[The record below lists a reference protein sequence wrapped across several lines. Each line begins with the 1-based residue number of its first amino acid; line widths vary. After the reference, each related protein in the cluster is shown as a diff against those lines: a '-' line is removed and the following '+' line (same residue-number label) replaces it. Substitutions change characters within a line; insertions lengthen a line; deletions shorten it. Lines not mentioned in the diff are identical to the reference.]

1 MPELLLEIL
10 SEEIPARMQAR
21 AAEDLKRLVTGGLE
35 EAGLAFDS
43 ARAFATPRRLAL
55 VVDGLPAKTPDISE
69 ERRGPRADAPDRAVE
84 GFLRGAGIT
93 RDQAEIRETGKG
105 SFYFAVIEKKG
116 LPTWEIL
123 SPVVADVVE
132 NFPWPKSMRWASNDL
147 RWVRPIHSVIA
158 LLDGEVVETVIELK
172 KPHNQSTAMRPGKMT
187 VGHRF
192 LAPKPFAVK
201 GFDDYA
207 AKLRDAKV
215 ILDAAERREIIL
227 EDAARLA
234 DEAGLRLKD
243 DPGLADEVAGLVEWP
258 VTYMGRIDGEFMDL
272 PPEVLTT
279 SMRAHQK
286 YFALETKSGALAPN
300 FIVVANTETSDRG
313 EAVVAGNERVLRA
326 RLADAKFYW
335 DQDRKASLAS
345 RAPALEDVTFHA
357 KLGSLDDKIGR
368 VQALA
373 AEIAG
378 RVPGADTDKAR
389 AAARL
394 AKADLTTGMVYEFP
408 ELQGIM
414 GRYYALGD
422 GEDPTVA
429 DAIRDHY
436 SPLGPSDDCPTA
448 PVSVAVALAD
458 KIDTLVGFWAIDEK
472 PTGSRDPYALRRAA
486 LGVIRLVL
494 ENGLRLPLRQLFK
507 TSYSSV
513 KNSIEDELEPGTSR
527 SPIAEKEYRAGGGSH
542 QLMENLPLIKERP
555 VVEGLLAFFADRLKV
570 HLREVGTRHD
580 LISAVFAL
588 GGEDDLVRVI
598 ARVSA
603 LGGFLETDDGAN
615 LLTAYRRA
623 ANILRIEEKNDGASF
638 DGAPDTGLFAEPQE
652 TKLFEKLAAA
662 EAQIAPNLADERFDQ
677 AMNELARLRRS
688 VDDFFD
694 HVTVNCD
701 DPALRVNRLRLLS
714 RIRATMNRVAD
725 FSQIEGGER

>member
-1 MPELLLEIL
+1 MAELLLEIL

-35 EAGLAFDS
+35 DAGLGFDS

-55 VVDGLPAKTPDISE
+55 VVDGLPNKTPDISE

-84 GFLRGAGIT
+84 GFLRGNGIT

-105 SFYFAVIEKKG
+105 AFYFAVIEKKG
-116 LPTWEIL
+116 AKSIDLLPEIL
-123 SPVVADVVE
+123 AEAIDAL
-132 NFPWPKSMRWASNDL
+132 PWPKSMRWAGRSE
-147 RWVRPIHSVIA
+147 RWVRPIHGLLC
-158 LLDGEVVETVIELK
+158 LLDG
-172 KPHNQSTAMRPGKMT
+172 GKVSLSRGGIGSGSKT

-192 LAPKPFAVK
+192 LAPKPFTVK
-201 GFDDYA
+201 SFDDYA

-227 EDAARLA
+227 ADAARLA

-258 VTYMGRIDGEFMDL
+258 VTYMGKIDGEFMDL

-300 FIVVANTETSDRG
+300 FIVVANTETSDKG
-313 EAVVAGNERVLRA
+313 KAVVAGNERVLRA

-368 VQALA
+368 VEILA

-378 RVPGADTDKAR
+378 YVPGAGTDEAR
-389 AAARL
+389 SAARL
-394 AKADLTTGMVYEFP
+394 AKADLTTGMVNEFP

-422 GEDPTVA
+422 GEDPAVA

-436 SPLGPSDDCPTA
+436 SPLGPSDDCPAA

-458 KIDTLVGFWAIDEK
+458 KLDTLVGFWAIDEK
-472 PTGSRDPYALRRAA
+472 PTGSKDPYALRRAA
-486 LGVIRLVL
+486 LGVIRLIL
-494 ENGLRLPLRQLFK
+494 ENGLRLPLDEVCAASFRSLPENLKSRLHFEVGGG
-507 TSYSSV
+507 T
-513 KNSIEDELEPGTSR
+513 IEDTLGKR
-527 SPIAEKEYRAGGGSH
+527 WD
-542 QLMENLPLIKERP
+542 LIFQSDLR
-555 VVEGLLAFFADRLKV
+555 VYIADRLKEQ
-570 HLREVGTRHD
+570 LRREGVRHD
-580 LISAVFAL
+580 LISAVFDL
-588 GGEDDLVRVI
+588 DKDNDLVRI
-598 ARVSA
+598 LARVSA
-603 LGGFLETDDGAN
+603 LGTFLESDDGAN

-638 DGAPDTGLFAEPQE
+638 DGAPDTGLFIESQE
-652 TKLFEKLAAA
+652 TNLFEILAAA

-677 AMNELARLRRS
+677 AMNEFARLRRP

-725 FSQIEGGER
+725 FSRIEGGER

>member
-1 MPELLLEIL
+1 MAELLLEIL

-35 EAGLAFDS
+35 EAGLEFDS

-69 ERRGPRADAPDRAVE
+69 ERRGPRADAPGRAVE
-84 GFLRGAGIT
+84 GFLRGNGIT

-116 LPTWEIL
+116 AKSVDLLPEIL
-123 SPVVADVVE
+123 AKAIDAL
-132 NFPWPKSMRWASNDL
+132 PWPKSMRWADRPE
-147 RWVRPIHSVIA
+147 RWVRPIHGLLC
-158 LLDGEVVETVIELK
+158 LLDGRKVSLARGEIESGNK
-172 KPHNQSTAMRPGKMT
+172 TA
-187 VGHRF
+187 GHRF

-201 GFDDYA
+201 NFDDYV

-215 ILDAAERREIIL
+215 VLDAAERREIIL
-227 EDAARLA
+227 KDAAELA

-243 DPGLADEVAGLVEWP
+243 DPGLANEVAGLVEWP
-258 VTYMGRIDGEFMDL
+258 VTYMGGIDDEFMDL

-279 SMRAHQK
+279 SMRSHQK
-286 YFALETKSGALAPN
+286 YFALETKDGSLAAN
-300 FIVVANTETSDRG
+300 FIVVANTETSDNG
-313 EAVVAGNERVLRA
+313 KAVVAGNERVLRA

-345 RAPALEDVTFHA
+345 RAPALADVTFHA
-357 KLGSLDDKIGR
+357 RLGSLDDKIDR

-373 AEIAG
+373 AGIAG
-378 RVPGADTDKAR
+378 YVAGADKDKVR
-389 AAARL
+389 SAARL

-422 GEDPTVA
+422 NEDPAVA

-458 KIDTLVGFWAIDEK
+458 KLDTLVGFWAIDEK
-472 PTGSRDPYALRRAA
+472 PTGSKDPYALRRAA

-494 ENGLRLPLRQLFK
+494 ENGLRLPLNEAIRA
-507 TSYSSV
+507 SMNAYAHSAAV
-513 KNSIEDELEPGTSR
+513 PESIVDD
-527 SPIAEKEYRAGGGSH
+527 
-542 QLMENLPLIKERP
+542 
-555 VVEGLLAFFADRLKV
+555 LLDFFADRLKV
-570 HLREVGTRHD
+570 HLREQGARHD

-588 GGEDDLVRVI
+588 GGEDDLVRLI

-603 LGGFLETDDGAN
+603 LGNFLETDDGAN

-623 ANILRIEEKNDGASF
+623 ANILRIEEKNDGASYE
-638 DGAPDTGLFAEPQE
+638 GAPDTGLFTESRE
-652 TKLFEKLAAA
+652 TLLFEKLAAA
-662 EAQIAPNLADERFDQ
+662 EAQIAPNLAGERFDQ
-677 AMNELARLRRS
+677 AMNEFAALRRP

>member
-1 MPELLLEIL
+1 MAELLLEIL

-35 EAGLAFDS
+35 EAGLGFDS

-69 ERRGPRADAPDRAVE
+69 ERRGPRADAPGRAVE
-84 GFLRGAGIT
+84 GFLRGNGIT

-116 LPTWEIL
+116 AKSVDLLPEIL
-123 SPVVADVVE
+123 AKAIDAL
-132 NFPWPKSMRWASNDL
+132 PWPKSMRWADRPE
-147 RWVRPIHSVIA
+147 RWVRPIHGLLC
-158 LLDGEVVETVIELK
+158 LLDGRKVSLARGEIESGNK
-172 KPHNQSTAMRPGKMT
+172 TA
-187 VGHRF
+187 GHRF

-201 GFDDYA
+201 NFDDYV

-215 ILDAAERREIIL
+215 VLDAAERREIIL
-227 EDAARLA
+227 KDAAELA
-234 DEAGLRLKD
+234 DKAGLRLKD
-243 DPGLADEVAGLVEWP
+243 DPGLANEVAGLVEWP
-258 VTYMGRIDGEFMDL
+258 VTYMGGIDDEFMDL

-279 SMRAHQK
+279 SMRSHQK
-286 YFALETKSGALAPN
+286 YFALETKDGSLAAN
-300 FIVVANTETSDRG
+300 FIVVANTETSDNG
-313 EAVVAGNERVLRA
+313 KAVVAGNERVLRA

-345 RAPALEDVTFHA
+345 RAPALADVTFHA
-357 KLGSLDDKIGR
+357 RLGSLDDKIDR

-373 AEIAG
+373 AGIADY
-378 RVPGADTDKAR
+378 VPGADKDKVR
-389 AAARL
+389 SAARL

-422 GEDPTVA
+422 GEDPAVA

-458 KIDTLVGFWAIDEK
+458 KLDTLVGFWAIDEK
-472 PTGSRDPYALRRAA
+472 PTGSKDPYALRRAA

-494 ENGLRLPLRQLFK
+494 ENGLRLPLRDCIKDSFK
-507 TSYSSV
+507 QIARYRLRGNLHPSESS
-513 KNSIEDELEPGTSR
+513 SSDRPIEDD
-527 SPIAEKEYRAGGGSH
+527 
-542 QLMENLPLIKERP
+542 
-555 VVEGLLAFFADRLKV
+555 LLDFFADRLKV
-570 HLREVGTRHD
+570 HLREQGTRHD
-580 LISAVFAL
+580 LISAIFAL
-588 GGEDDLVRVI
+588 GGEDDLVRLI

-603 LGGFLETDDGAN
+603 LGNFLETDDGAN

-623 ANILRIEEKNDGASF
+623 ANILRIEEKNDGASYE
-638 DGAPDTGLFAEPQE
+638 GAPDTGLFTESRE
-652 TKLFEKLAAA
+652 TLLFEKLAAA
-662 EAQIAPNLADERFDQ
+662 EAQIAPNLAGERFDQ
-677 AMNELARLRRS
+677 AMNEFAALRRP

>member
-1 MPELLLEIL
+1 MAELLLEIL

-21 AAEDLKRLVTGGLE
+21 AAEDLKRLVTGGLK
-35 EAGLAFDS
+35 EAGLEFDS

-69 ERRGPRADAPDRAVE
+69 ERRGPRADAPGRAVE
-84 GFLRGAGIT
+84 GFLRGNGIT

-116 LPTWEIL
+116 AKSVDLLPEIL
-123 SPVVADVVE
+123 AKAI
-132 NFPWPKSMRWASNDL
+132 NALPWPKSMRWADRPE
-147 RWVRPIHSVIA
+147 RWVRPIHGLLC
-158 LLDGEVVETVIELK
+158 LLDGRKVSLARGEIESGNK
-172 KPHNQSTAMRPGKMT
+172 TA
-187 VGHRF
+187 GHRF

-215 ILDAAERREIIL
+215 VLDAAERREIIL
-227 EDAARLA
+227 KDAAKLA

-243 DPGLADEVAGLVEWP
+243 DPGLANEVAGLVEWP
-258 VTYMGRIDGEFMDL
+258 VTYMGGIDDEFMDL

-279 SMRAHQK
+279 SMRSHQK
-286 YFALETKSGALAPN
+286 YFALETKDGSLAAN
-300 FIVVANTETSDRG
+300 FIVVANTETSDNG
-313 EAVVAGNERVLRA
+313 KAVVAGNERVLRA

-345 RAPALEDVTFHA
+345 RAPALADVTFHA
-357 KLGSLDDKIGR
+357 RLGSLDDKIDR

-373 AEIAG
+373 AGIADY
-378 RVPGADTDKAR
+378 VPGADKDKVR
-389 AAARL
+389 SAARL

-422 GEDPTVA
+422 GEDPAVA

-458 KIDTLVGFWAIDEK
+458 KLDTLVGFWAIDEK
-472 PTGSRDPYALRRAA
+472 PTGSKDPYALRRAA

-494 ENGLRLPLRQLFK
+494 ENGLRLPLRDCIKDSFK
-507 TSYSSV
+507 QIARYRLRGNLHPSESS
-513 KNSIEDELEPGTSR
+513 SSDRPIEDD
-527 SPIAEKEYRAGGGSH
+527 
-542 QLMENLPLIKERP
+542 
-555 VVEGLLAFFADRLKV
+555 LLDFFADRLKV
-570 HLREVGTRHD
+570 HLREQGARHD

-588 GGEDDLVRVI
+588 GGEDDLVRLI

-603 LGGFLETDDGAN
+603 LGNFLETDDGAN

-623 ANILRIEEKNDGASF
+623 ANILRIEEKNDGASYE
-638 DGAPDTGLFAEPQE
+638 GAPDTGLFTESRE
-652 TKLFEKLAAA
+652 TLLFEKLAAA
-662 EAQIAPNLADERFDQ
+662 EAQIAPNLAGERFDQ
-677 AMNELARLRRS
+677 AMNEFAALRRP

>member
-1 MPELLLEIL
+1 MPEFLMEIL

-35 EAGLAFDS
+35 EAGLEFDS

-55 VVDGLPAKTPDISE
+55 VVDGLPTKTPDISE
-69 ERRGPRADAPDRAVE
+69 ERRGPRADAPDQAVE

-105 SFYFAVIEKKG
+105 SFYFAVIETRGVPTRDVIFG
-116 LPTWEIL
+116 LLPSAL
-123 SPVVADVVE
+123 
-132 NFPWPKSMRWASNDL
+132 NQLPWPKSMRWGESGR
-147 RWVRPIHSVIA
+147 RWVRPIHSIIYMFGGKPLKGYVNDYGFGA
-158 LLDGEVVETVIELK
+158 LELTKDG
-172 KPHNQSTAMRPGKMT
+172 KPPQGTISVGNST

-192 LAPKPFAVK
+192 LAPKAFAVK

-215 ILDAAERREIIL
+215 ILDAAERREKIL
-227 EDAARLA
+227 ADAAKLA
-234 DEAGLRLKD
+234 DEAGLRLRD

-258 VTYMGRIDGEFMDL
+258 VTYMGEIGGEFMDL

-300 FIVVANTETSDRG
+300 FIVVANTETSDKG
-313 EAVVAGNERVLRA
+313 KAVVAGNERVLRA

-345 RAPALEDVTFHA
+345 KAPALEDVTFHA
-357 KLGSLDDKIGR
+357 RLGSLDDKIGR
-368 VQALA
+368 VQDLA
-373 AEIAG
+373 AEIAAD
-378 RVPGADTDKAR
+378 VPGAGEDKAR
-389 AAARL
+389 SAARL
-394 AKADLTTGMVYEFP
+394 AKADLTTGMVSEFP
-408 ELQGIM
+408 ELQGVM

-422 GEDPTVA
+422 GEDPAVA

-436 SPLGPSDDCPTA
+436 SPLGPSDDCPSA

-458 KIDTLVGFWAIDEK
+458 KIDTLVGFWAIDQK
-472 PTGSRDPYALRRAA
+472 PTGSKDPYALRRAA

-494 ENGLRLPLRQLFK
+494 ENGLRLPLGEAIRASMN
-507 TSYSSV
+507 TYAHATAV
-513 KNSIEDELEPGTSR
+513 PESIVDD
-527 SPIAEKEYRAGGGSH
+527 
-542 QLMENLPLIKERP
+542 
-555 VVEGLLAFFADRLKV
+555 LLDFFADRLKV
-570 HLREVGTRHD
+570 HLREQGTRHD

-588 GGEDDLVRVI
+588 GGEDDLVRLI

-623 ANILRIEEKNDGASF
+623 ANILRIEEKNDGASY
-638 DGAPDTGLFAEPQE
+638 DGDPDTGLFTESQE
-652 TKLFEKLAAA
+652 TSLFEELEAT

-677 AMNELARLRRS
+677 AMNELARLRRP

>member
-1 MPELLLEIL
+1 MAELLLEIL

-21 AAEDLKRLVTGGLE
+21 AAEDLKRLVTGGLK
-35 EAGLAFDS
+35 EAGLEFDS
-43 ARAFATPRRLAL
+43 ARVFATPRRLAL
-55 VVDGLPAKTPDISE
+55 VVDGLPTKTPDISE

-84 GFLRGAGIT
+84 GFLRGNGIT

-116 LPTWEIL
+116 AKSVDLLPEIL
-123 SPVVADVVE
+123 AEAIDAL
-132 NFPWPKSMRWASNDL
+132 PWPKSMRWAGRSE
-147 RWVRPIHSVIA
+147 RWVRPIHG
-158 LLDGEVVETVIELK
+158 LLCLLGGRKVSLARGEIESGNK
-172 KPHNQSTAMRPGKMT
+172 TA
-187 VGHRF
+187 GHRF

-227 EDAARLA
+227 KDAAKLA

-258 VTYMGRIDGEFMDL
+258 VTYMGGIDDEFMDL

-279 SMRAHQK
+279 SMRSHQK
-286 YFALETKSGALAPN
+286 YFALETKTGALAAN
-300 FIVVANTETSDRG
+300 FIVVANTKTSDKG
-313 EAVVAGNERVLRA
+313 KAVVAGNERVLRA

-345 RAPALEDVTFHA
+345 RAPALKDVTFHA
-357 KLGSLDDKIGR
+357 RLGSLDDKIDR

-373 AEIAG
+373 SEMAAY
-378 RVPGADTDKAR
+378 VPGADKDKVR
-389 AAARL
+389 SAARL

-422 GEDPTVA
+422 GEDPAVA
-429 DAIRDHY
+429 DAIREHY
-436 SPLGPSDDCPTA
+436 SPLGPSDDCPAA
-448 PVSVAVALAD
+448 PVSIAVALAD
-458 KIDTLVGFWAIDEK
+458 KLDTLVGFWAIDEK
-472 PTGSRDPYALRRAA
+472 PTGSKDPYALRRAA

-494 ENGLRLPLRQLFK
+494 ENGLRLPLAEAIRA
-507 TSYSSV
+507 SMNAYAHSAAV
-513 KNSIEDELEPGTSR
+513 PESIVDD
-527 SPIAEKEYRAGGGSH
+527 
-542 QLMENLPLIKERP
+542 
-555 VVEGLLAFFADRLKV
+555 LLDFFADRLKV
-570 HLREVGTRHD
+570 HLREEGTRHD

-588 GGEDDLVRVI
+588 GGEDDLVRLI

-615 LLTAYRRA
+615 LLTAYKRA
-623 ANILRIEEKNDGASF
+623 ANILRIEEKNDGVSYE
-638 DGAPDTGLFAEPQE
+638 GTPDTGLFTESRE
-652 TKLFEKLAAA
+652 IRLFEKLAAA
-662 EAQIAPNLADERFDQ
+662 EAQIAPNLAEERFDQ
-677 AMNELARLRRS
+677 AMNEFAALRRP

>member
-35 EAGLAFDS
+35 EAGLEFSS

-84 GFLRGAGIT
+84 GFLRGNGIT
-93 RDQAEIRETGKG
+93 RDRAEIRETGKG

-116 LPTWEIL
+116 AKSADLLPPIL
-123 SPVVADVVE
+123 AEAIDAL
-132 NFPWPKSMRWASNDL
+132 PWPKSMRWAGRPE
-147 RWVRPIHSVIA
+147 RWVRPVHGLLC
-158 LLDGEVVETVIELK
+158 LLDGRKVSLARGGIESGNK
-172 KPHNQSTAMRPGKMT
+172 TI
-187 VGHRF
+187 GHRF

-227 EDAARLA
+227 ADAARLA
-234 DEAGLRLKD
+234 DEAGLRLRD

-258 VTYMGRIDGEFMDL
+258 VTHMGGIDGEFMDL

-286 YFALETKSGALAPN
+286 YFALETKSGSLAPN
-300 FIVVANTETSDRG
+300 FIVVANTETSDEG

-345 RAPALEDVTFHA
+345 RAPALKDVTFHA
-357 KLGSLDDKIGR
+357 RLGSLGDKIER
-368 VQALA
+368 VEALA
-373 AEIAG
+373 AVIAG
-378 RVPGADTDKAR
+378 YVPGAGTDEAR

-422 GEDPTVA
+422 GVDPAVA
-429 DAIRDHY
+429 DAVRDHY
-436 SPLGPSDDCPTA
+436 SPLGPSDDCPAA

-458 KIDTLVGFWAIDEK
+458 KLDTLVGFWAIDEK
-472 PTGSRDPYALRRAA
+472 PTGSKDPYALRRAA

-494 ENGLRLPLRQLFK
+494 ENGLRLPLNEAIGA
-507 TSYSSV
+507 SMNAYAHAV
-513 KNSIEDELEPGTSR
+513 AVPESIVDD
-527 SPIAEKEYRAGGGSH
+527 
-542 QLMENLPLIKERP
+542 
-555 VVEGLLAFFADRLKV
+555 LLAFFADRLKV
-570 HLREVGTRHD
+570 HLREQGTRHD

-588 GGEDDLVRVI
+588 GGEDDLVRLI

-638 DGAPDTGLFAEPQE
+638 EGDPDTGLFTAAQE
-652 TKLFEKLAAA
+652 TNLFEKLAAA
-662 EAQIAPNLADERFDQ
+662 EAQIAPNLADERFDR
-677 AMNELARLRRS
+677 AMNEFARLRRP

-725 FSQIEGGER
+725 FSRIEGGER

>member
-1 MPELLLEIL
+1 MAELLLEIL

-35 EAGLAFDS
+35 EAGLEFKS

-84 GFLRGAGIT
+84 GFLRGNGIT

-116 LPTWEIL
+116 AKSVDLLPEIL
-123 SPVVADVVE
+123 AEAIDAL
-132 NFPWPKSMRWASNDL
+132 PWPKSMRWADRSE
-147 RWVRPIHSVIA
+147 RWVRPIHGLLC
-158 LLDGEVVETVIELK
+158 LLDGRKVRLARGEIESGNK
-172 KPHNQSTAMRPGKMT
+172 TT
-187 VGHRF
+187 GHRF

-234 DEAGLRLKD
+234 AEAGLRLKD

-258 VTYMGRIDGEFMDL
+258 VTYMGGIDGEFMDL

-286 YFALETKSGALAPN
+286 YFALETKSGALAAN
-300 FIVVANTETSDRG
+300 FIVVANTETSDKG
-313 EAVVAGNERVLRA
+313 KAVVAGNERVLRA

-345 RAPALEDVTFHA
+345 RAPALKDVTFHA
-357 KLGSLDDKIGR
+357 RLGSLDDKIDR

-373 AEIAG
+373 VGIAG
-378 RVPGADTDKAR
+378 YVPGADKDKVR
-389 AAARL
+389 SAARL
-394 AKADLTTGMVYEFP
+394 AKADLTAGMVYEFP

-422 GEDPTVA
+422 GEDPAVA

-458 KIDTLVGFWAIDEK
+458 KLDTLVGFWAIDEK
-472 PTGSRDPYALRRAA
+472 PTGSKDPYALRRAA

-494 ENGLRLPLRQLFK
+494 ENGLRLPLNEAIRASMN
-507 TSYSSV
+507 TYAHAATV
-513 KNSIEDELEPGTSR
+513 PESIVDD
-527 SPIAEKEYRAGGGSH
+527 
-542 QLMENLPLIKERP
+542 
-555 VVEGLLAFFADRLKV
+555 LLDFFADRLKV
-570 HLREVGTRHD
+570 HLREQGTRHD

-588 GGEDDLVRVI
+588 GGEDDLVRLI

-603 LGGFLETDDGAN
+603 LGSFLETDDGAN
-615 LLTAYRRA
+615 LLTAYKRA

-638 DGAPDTGLFAEPQE
+638 DGAPDTGLFTEAQE
-652 TKLFEKLAAA
+652 TRLFEKLAAA
-662 EAQIAPNLADERFDQ
+662 EAQIAPNLAEERFDQ
-677 AMNELARLRRS
+677 AMNKLARLRRP

>member
-1 MPELLLEIL
+1 MAELLLEIL

-21 AAEDLKRLVTGGLE
+21 AAEDLKRLVTGGLG
-35 EAGLAFDS
+35 EAGLEFDS

-55 VVDGLPAKTPDISE
+55 VIDGLPTKTPDISE

-84 GFLRGAGIT
+84 GFLRGNGIT

-116 LPTWEIL
+116 AKSVDLLPEVLGEAIDAL
-123 SPVVADVVE
+123 
-132 NFPWPKSMRWASNDL
+132 PWPKSMRWAGRPE
-147 RWVRPIHSVIA
+147 RWVRPFHGLLC
-158 LLDGEVVETVIELK
+158 LLDGRKVSLSRGEIESGNK
-172 KPHNQSTAMRPGKMT
+172 T

-192 LAPKPFAVK
+192 LAPKAFSVK
-201 GFDDYA
+201 SFEDYA

-227 EDAARLA
+227 KDAAKLA

-258 VTYMGRIDGEFMDL
+258 VTYMGGIDGEFMDL

-300 FIVVANTETSDRG
+300 FIVVANTETSDEG
-313 EAVVAGNERVLRA
+313 KAVIAGNERVLRA

-345 RAPALEDVTFHA
+345 RAPALGDVTFHA
-357 KLGSLDDKIGR
+357 RLGSLDDKIDR

-378 RVPGADTDKAR
+378 HVPGAGKDKVR
-389 AAARL
+389 SAARL

-422 GEDPTVA
+422 GEDPAVA

-436 SPLGPSDDCPTA
+436 SPLGPSDNCPTA

-458 KIDTLVGFWAIDEK
+458 KLDTLVGFWAIDEK

-494 ENGLRLPLRQLFK
+494 ENGLRLPLGEAIRASMN
-507 TSYSSV
+507 TYAHAAAV
-513 KNSIEDELEPGTSR
+513 PESIVDD
-527 SPIAEKEYRAGGGSH
+527 
-542 QLMENLPLIKERP
+542 
-555 VVEGLLAFFADRLKV
+555 LLDFFADRLKV
-570 HLREVGTRHD
+570 HLREQGTRHD

-588 GGEDDLVRVI
+588 GGEDDLVRLI

-638 DGAPDTGLFAEPQE
+638 DGAPDTGLFTESQE
-652 TKLFEKLAAA
+652 TSLFDKLAAA

-677 AMNELARLRRS
+677 AMNEFSRLRRP

>member
-1 MPELLLEIL
+1 MAELLLEIL

-21 AAEDLKRLVTGGLE
+21 AAEDLKRLVCDGLK
-35 EAGLAFDS
+35 EAGLEFQE

-69 ERRGPRADAPDRAVE
+69 ERRGPRADAPDQAVE
-84 GFLRGAGIT
+84 GFLRGNGLT
-93 RDQAEIRETGKG
+93 RGQAEIRETEKG

-116 LPTWEIL
+116 AKSVDLLPEIL
-123 SPVVADVVE
+123 AGAI
-132 NFPWPKSMRWASNDL
+132 NALPWPKAMRWADRSE
-147 RWVRPIHSVIA
+147 RWVRPIHGLLC
-158 LLDGEVVETVIELK
+158 LLDGRKVSLARGETESGSK
-172 KPHNQSTAMRPGKMT
+172 TT
-187 VGHRF
+187 GHRF
-192 LAPKPFAVK
+192 LAPKTFAVK

-215 ILDAAERREIIL
+215 ILDAAERREKIL

-234 DEAGLRLKD
+234 DKAGLRLKD

-258 VTYMGRIDGEFMDL
+258 VTYMGRIDDDFMDL

-286 YFALETKSGALAPN
+286 YFALKTKSGALAAN
-300 FIVVANTETSDRG
+300 FIVVANTETSDKG
-313 EAVVAGNERVLRA
+313 KAVVAGNERVLRA

-345 RAPALEDVTFHA
+345 RAPALKDVTFHA
-357 KLGSLDDKIGR
+357 KLGSLDDKIDR

-378 RVPGADTDKAR
+378 HVAGADKDKVR
-389 AAARL
+389 SAARL
-394 AKADLTTGMVYEFP
+394 AKADLTAGMVYEFP

-422 GEDPTVA
+422 GEDPAVA

-458 KIDTLVGFWAIDEK
+458 KLDTLVGFWAVDEK
-472 PTGSRDPYALRRAA
+472 PTGSKDPYALRRAA

-494 ENGLRLPLRQLFK
+494 ENGLRLPLNEAIRA
-507 TSYSSV
+507 SMNAYAHAAAV
-513 KNSIEDELEPGTSR
+513 PESIVDD
-527 SPIAEKEYRAGGGSH
+527 
-542 QLMENLPLIKERP
+542 
-555 VVEGLLAFFADRLKV
+555 LLDFFADRLKV
-570 HLREVGTRHD
+570 HLREQGTRHD

-588 GGEDDLVRVI
+588 GGEDDLVRLI

-603 LGGFLETDDGAN
+603 LGSFLETDDGAN
-615 LLTAYRRA
+615 LLTAYKRA

-638 DGAPDTGLFAEPQE
+638 EGTLDTGLFAQAQE
-652 TKLFEKLAAA
+652 TRLFEKLAAA
-662 EAQIAPNLADERFDQ
+662 EAQIAPNLAQERFDQ
-677 AMNELARLRRS
+677 AMNEFAALRRP

>member
-1 MPELLLEIL
+1 MAELLLEIL

-21 AAEDLKRLVTGGLE
+21 AAEDLKRLVCGGLT
-35 EAGLAFDS
+35 EAGLEFQD

-69 ERRGPRADAPDRAVE
+69 ERRGPRADAPDQALE
-84 GFLRGAGIT
+84 GFLRGNGLT
-93 RDQAEIRETGKG
+93 RGQAEIRETGKG

-116 LPTWEIL
+116 AKSVDLLPEIL
-123 SPVVADVVE
+123 AEAIDAL
-132 NFPWPKSMRWASNDL
+132 PWPKAMRWADRSE
-147 RWVRPIHSVIA
+147 RWVRPIHGLLC
-158 LLDGEVVETVIELK
+158 LLDGRKVSLARGEIESGSK
-172 KPHNQSTAMRPGKMT
+172 TT
-187 VGHRF
+187 GHRF
-192 LAPKPFAVK
+192 LAPKAFAVK

-215 ILDAAERREIIL
+215 ILDAAERREKIL

-234 DEAGLRLKD
+234 DKAGLRLKD

-258 VTYMGRIDGEFMDL
+258 VTYMGRIDDDFMDL

-286 YFALETKSGALAPN
+286 YFALETKSGALAAN
-300 FIVVANTETSDRG
+300 FIVVANTETPDKG
-313 EAVVAGNERVLRA
+313 KAVVAGNERVLRA

-345 RAPALEDVTFHA
+345 RAPALKDVTFHA
-357 KLGSLDDKIGR
+357 KLGSLDDKIDR
-368 VQALA
+368 VQAVA

-378 RVPGADTDKAR
+378 HVAGADKDKVR
-389 AAARL
+389 SAARL
-394 AKADLTTGMVYEFP
+394 AKADLTAGMVYEFP

-414 GRYYALGD
+414 GCYYALGD
-422 GEDPTVA
+422 GEDPAVA

-458 KIDTLVGFWAIDEK
+458 KLDTLVGFWVIDEK
-472 PTGSRDPYALRRAA
+472 PTGSKDPYALRRAA

-494 ENGLRLPLRQLFK
+494 ENGLRLPLNEAIRA
-507 TSYSSV
+507 SMNAYAHAAAV
-513 KNSIEDELEPGTSR
+513 PESIVDD
-527 SPIAEKEYRAGGGSH
+527 
-542 QLMENLPLIKERP
+542 
-555 VVEGLLAFFADRLKV
+555 LLDFFADRLKV
-570 HLREVGTRHD
+570 HLREQGTRHD

-588 GGEDDLVRVI
+588 GGEDDLVRLI

-603 LGGFLETDDGAN
+603 LGSFLETDDGAN
-615 LLTAYRRA
+615 LLTAYKRA

-638 DGAPDTGLFAEPQE
+638 EGALDTGLFAQAQE
-652 TKLFEKLAAA
+652 TRLFERLAAA
-662 EAQIAPNLADERFDQ
+662 EAQIAPNLAQERFDQ
-677 AMNELARLRRS
+677 AMNEFAALRRP

>member
-1 MPELLLEIL
+1 
-10 SEEIPARMQAR
+10 
-21 AAEDLKRLVTGGLE
+21 
-35 EAGLAFDS
+35 
-43 ARAFATPRRLAL
+43 
-55 VVDGLPAKTPDISE
+55 
-69 ERRGPRADAPDRAVE
+69 
-84 GFLRGAGIT
+84 
-93 RDQAEIRETGKG
+93 
-105 SFYFAVIEKKG
+105 
-116 LPTWEIL
+116 
-123 SPVVADVVE
+123 
-132 NFPWPKSMRWASNDL
+132 
-147 RWVRPIHSVIA
+147 
-158 LLDGEVVETVIELK
+158 
-172 KPHNQSTAMRPGKMT
+172 MT

-192 LAPKPFAVK
+192 LAPKPFAVR

-227 EDAARLA
+227 ADAARLA

-300 FIVVANTETSDRG
+300 FIVVANTETSDKG
-313 EAVVAGNERVLRA
+313 KAVVAGNERVLRA

-357 KLGSLDDKIGR
+357 RLGSLDDKIER

-378 RVPGADTDKAR
+378 YVPGADTDKVR
-389 AAARL
+389 SAARL
-394 AKADLTTGMVYEFP
+394 AKADLTTGMVHEFP

-422 GEDPTVA
+422 GEDPAVA

-472 PTGSRDPYALRRAA
+472 PTGSKDPYALRRSA
-486 LGVIRLVL
+486 LGVIRLIL
-494 ENGLRLPLRQLFK
+494 ENGLRLPLDEACAAAFRSLPENLKSRLHFEVGGG
-507 TSYSSV
+507 T
-513 KNSIEDELEPGTSR
+513 IEDTLEKR
-527 SPIAEKEYRAGGGSH
+527 WD
-542 QLMENLPLIKERP
+542 LIFQSDLR
-555 VVEGLLAFFADRLKV
+555 VYVADRLKEQ
-570 HLREVGTRHD
+570 LRREGVRHD
-580 LISAVFAL
+580 LISAVFDL
-588 GGEDDLVRVI
+588 DKDNDLVRI
-598 ARVSA
+598 LARVSA
-603 LGGFLETDDGAN
+603 LGTFLETDDGAN

-623 ANILRIEEKNDGASF
+623 ANILRIEEKNDGASY
-638 DGAPDTGLFAEPQE
+638 DGDPDTGLFTAAQE
-652 TKLFEKLAAA
+652 TNLFEKLAVA

-677 AMNELARLRRS
+677 AMNEFAALRRP

>member
-1 MPELLLEIL
+1 MAELLLEIL

-21 AAEDLKRLVTGGLE
+21 AAEDLKRLVTGGLK
-35 EAGLAFDS
+35 EAGLEFDS

-55 VVDGLPAKTPDISE
+55 VVDGLPTKTPDISE

-84 GFLRGAGIT
+84 GFLRGNGIT

-116 LPTWEIL
+116 AKSVDLLPEIL
-123 SPVVADVVE
+123 AEAIDAL
-132 NFPWPKSMRWASNDL
+132 PWPKSMRWADRSE
-147 RWVRPIHSVIA
+147 RWVRPIHG
-158 LLDGEVVETVIELK
+158 LLCLLGGRKVSLARGEIESGNK
-172 KPHNQSTAMRPGKMT
+172 TA
-187 VGHRF
+187 GHRF

-201 GFDDYA
+201 NFDDYA

-227 EDAARLA
+227 KDAAKLA
-234 DEAGLRLKD
+234 DKAGLRLKD

-258 VTYMGRIDGEFMDL
+258 VTYMGGIDDEFMDL

-286 YFALETKSGALAPN
+286 YFALETKDGNLAAN
-300 FIVVANTETSDRG
+300 FIVVANTETSDKG
-313 EAVVAGNERVLRA
+313 KAVVAGNERVLRA

-345 RAPALEDVTFHA
+345 RAPALKDVTFHA
-357 KLGSLDDKIGR
+357 KLGSLDDKIDR

-373 AEIAG
+373 AGIAG
-378 RVPGADTDKAR
+378 YVPGADKDKVR
-389 AAARL
+389 SAARL

-422 GEDPTVA
+422 GEGPAVA

-458 KIDTLVGFWAIDEK
+458 KLDTLVGFWAIDEK
-472 PTGSRDPYALRRAA
+472 PTGSKDPYALRRAA

-494 ENGLRLPLRQLFK
+494 ENGLRLPLAEAIRA
-507 TSYSSV
+507 SMNAYAHSAAV
-513 KNSIEDELEPGTSR
+513 PESIVDD
-527 SPIAEKEYRAGGGSH
+527 
-542 QLMENLPLIKERP
+542 
-555 VVEGLLAFFADRLKV
+555 LLDFFADRLKV
-570 HLREVGTRHD
+570 HLREEGTRHD

-588 GGEDDLVRVI
+588 GGEDDLVRLI

-615 LLTAYRRA
+615 LLTAYKRA
-623 ANILRIEEKNDGASF
+623 ANILRIEEKNDGASYE
-638 DGAPDTGLFAEPQE
+638 GTPDTGLFTESRE
-652 TKLFEKLAAA
+652 IRLFEKLAAA
-662 EAQIAPNLADERFDQ
+662 EAQIAPNLAEERFDQ
-677 AMNELARLRRS
+677 AMNELAALRRP

>member
-43 ARAFATPRRLAL
+43 ARVFATPRRLAL

-69 ERRGPRADAPDRAVE
+69 ERRGPRADAPDQAVE
-84 GFLRGAGIT
+84 GFLRGNGIT

-116 LPTWEIL
+116 AKSVDLLPEIL
-123 SPVVADVVE
+123 AEAIDAL
-132 NFPWPKSMRWASNDL
+132 PWPKSMRWAGRSE
-147 RWVRPIHSVIA
+147 RWVRPIHGLLC
-158 LLDGEVVETVIELK
+158 LLDGRKVSLARGGIE
-172 KPHNQSTAMRPGKMT
+172 SGART

-201 GFDDYA
+201 GFEDYA

-215 ILDAAERREIIL
+215 VLDAAERREIIL

-258 VTYMGRIDGEFMDL
+258 VTYMGRIDAEFMDL

-286 YFALETKSGALAPN
+286 YFALENKSGDLAPN
-300 FIVVANTETSDRG
+300 FIVVANTETLDKG

-357 KLGSLDDKIGR
+357 RLGSLDDKIGR
-368 VQALA
+368 VEALA
-373 AEIAG
+373 AEIAAY
-378 RVPGADTDKAR
+378 VPDADTDKAR

-394 AKADLTTGMVYEFP
+394 AKADLTTGMVHEFP

-414 GRYYALGD
+414 GRYYALDD
-422 GEDPTVA
+422 GEDPAVA

-448 PVSVAVALAD
+448 PVSIAVALAD

-494 ENGLRLPLRQLFK
+494 ENGLRLPLDDVCAAAFRSLPENLK
-507 TSYSSV
+507 SLLH
-513 KNSIEDELEPGTSR
+513 LEV
-527 SPIAEKEYRAGGGSH
+527 GGGTIEET
-542 QLMENLPLIKERP
+542 LDERWDLIFQKDLR
-555 VVEGLLAFFADRLKV
+555 VYIADRLKEQ
-570 HLREVGTRHD
+570 LRREGVRHD
-580 LISAVFAL
+580 LISAVFDL
-588 GGEDDLVRVI
+588 GDDNDLVRI
-598 ARVSA
+598 KNRVSA

-677 AMNELARLRRS
+677 AMNEFARLRRP

>member
-1 MPELLLEIL
+1 MAELLLEIL

-21 AAEDLKRLVTGGLE
+21 AAEDLKRLVTGGLR
-35 EAGLAFDS
+35 EAGLEFDS

-69 ERRGPRADAPDRAVE
+69 ERRGPRADAPGRAVE
-84 GFLRGAGIT
+84 GFLRGNGIT

-116 LPTWEIL
+116 AKSVDLLPEIL
-123 SPVVADVVE
+123 AKAIDAL
-132 NFPWPKSMRWASNDL
+132 PWPKSMRWADRSE
-147 RWVRPIHSVIA
+147 RWVRPIHGLLC
-158 LLDGEVVETVIELK
+158 LLDGRKVSLARGEIESGNK
-172 KPHNQSTAMRPGKMT
+172 TA
-187 VGHRF
+187 GHRF

-201 GFDDYA
+201 NFDDYV

-215 ILDAAERREIIL
+215 VLDAAERREIIL
-227 EDAARLA
+227 KDAAELA

-243 DPGLADEVAGLVEWP
+243 DPGLANEVAGLVEWP
-258 VTYMGRIDGEFMDL
+258 VTYMGRIDDEFMDL

-279 SMRAHQK
+279 SMRSHQK
-286 YFALETKSGALAPN
+286 YFALETKDGSLAAN
-300 FIVVANTETSDRG
+300 FIVVANTETSDNG
-313 EAVVAGNERVLRA
+313 QAVVAGNERVLRA

-345 RAPALEDVTFHA
+345 RAPALADVTFHA
-357 KLGSLDDKIGR
+357 RLGSLDDKIDR

-373 AEIAG
+373 AGIADY
-378 RVPGADTDKAR
+378 VPGADKDKVR
-389 AAARL
+389 SAARL

-422 GEDPTVA
+422 GEDPAVA

-458 KIDTLVGFWAIDEK
+458 KLDTLVGFWAIDEK
-472 PTGSRDPYALRRAA
+472 PTGSKDPYALRRAA

-494 ENGLRLPLRQLFK
+494 ENGLRLPLNEAIRA
-507 TSYSSV
+507 SMNAYAHSAAV
-513 KNSIEDELEPGTSR
+513 PESIVDD
-527 SPIAEKEYRAGGGSH
+527 
-542 QLMENLPLIKERP
+542 
-555 VVEGLLAFFADRLKV
+555 LLDFFADRLKV
-570 HLREVGTRHD
+570 HLREQGARHD

-588 GGEDDLVRVI
+588 GGEDDLVRLI

-603 LGGFLETDDGAN
+603 LGNFLETDDGAN

-623 ANILRIEEKNDGASF
+623 ANILRIEEKNDGASYE
-638 DGAPDTGLFAEPQE
+638 GAPDTGLFTESRE
-652 TKLFEKLAAA
+652 TLLFEKLAAA
-662 EAQIAPNLADERFDQ
+662 EAQIAPNLAGERFDQ
-677 AMNELARLRRS
+677 AMNEFAALRRP

>member
-1 MPELLLEIL
+1 MAELLLEIL

-21 AAEDLKRLVTGGLE
+21 AAEDLKRLVCDGLK
-35 EAGLAFDS
+35 EAGLEFQE

-69 ERRGPRADAPDRAVE
+69 ERRGPRADAPDLAVE
-84 GFLRGAGIT
+84 GFLRGNGLT
-93 RDQAEIRETGKG
+93 RGQAEIRETEKG

-116 LPTWEIL
+116 AKSVDLLPKI
-123 SPVVADVVE
+123 VARAI
-132 NFPWPKSMRWASNDL
+132 NALTWPKAMRWADRSE
-147 RWVRPIHSVIA
+147 RWVRPIHGLLC
-158 LLDGEVVETVIELK
+158 LLDGRKVSLARGEIESGSK
-172 KPHNQSTAMRPGKMT
+172 TT
-187 VGHRF
+187 GHRF
-192 LAPKPFAVK
+192 LAPKTFAVK

-215 ILDAAERREIIL
+215 ILDAAERREKIL

-234 DEAGLRLKD
+234 DKAGLRLKD

-258 VTYMGRIDGEFMDL
+258 VTYMGRIDDDFMDL

-286 YFALETKSGALAPN
+286 YFALETKSGALAAN
-300 FIVVANTETSDRG
+300 FIVVANTETSDKG
-313 EAVVAGNERVLRA
+313 KAVVAGNERVLRA

-345 RAPALEDVTFHA
+345 RAPALRDVTFHA
-357 KLGSLDDKIGR
+357 KLGSLDDKIDR

-378 RVPGADTDKAR
+378 HVAGADRDKVR
-389 AAARL
+389 SAARL
-394 AKADLTTGMVYEFP
+394 AKADLTAGMVYEFP

-414 GRYYALGD
+414 GRYYALAD
-422 GEDPTVA
+422 GEDPAVA

-458 KIDTLVGFWAIDEK
+458 KLDTLVGFWAVDEK
-472 PTGSRDPYALRRAA
+472 PTGSKDPYALRRAA

-494 ENGLRLPLRQLFK
+494 ENGLRLPLNEAIRA
-507 TSYSSV
+507 SMNAYAHAAAV
-513 KNSIEDELEPGTSR
+513 PESIVDD
-527 SPIAEKEYRAGGGSH
+527 
-542 QLMENLPLIKERP
+542 
-555 VVEGLLAFFADRLKV
+555 LLDFFADRLKV
-570 HLREVGTRHD
+570 HLREQGTRHD

-588 GGEDDLVRVI
+588 GGEDDLVRLI

-603 LGGFLETDDGAN
+603 LGSFLKTDDGAN
-615 LLTAYRRA
+615 LLTAYKRA

-638 DGAPDTGLFAEPQE
+638 EGTLDTGLFAQAQE
-652 TKLFEKLAAA
+652 TRLFEKLAAA
-662 EAQIAPNLADERFDQ
+662 EAQIAPNLAQERFDQ
-677 AMNELARLRRS
+677 AMNEFAALRRP

>member
-1 MPELLLEIL
+1 MAELLLEIL

-35 EAGLAFDS
+35 EAGLEFDS

-69 ERRGPRADAPDRAVE
+69 ERRGPRADAPGRAVE
-84 GFLRGAGIT
+84 GFLRGNGIT

-116 LPTWEIL
+116 AKSVDLLPEIL
-123 SPVVADVVE
+123 AKAIDAL
-132 NFPWPKSMRWASNDL
+132 PWPKSMRWADRPE
-147 RWVRPIHSVIA
+147 RWVRPIHGLLC
-158 LLDGEVVETVIELK
+158 LLDGRKVSLARGEIESGNK
-172 KPHNQSTAMRPGKMT
+172 TA
-187 VGHRF
+187 GHRF

-201 GFDDYA
+201 NFDDYV

-215 ILDAAERREIIL
+215 VLDAAERREIIL
-227 EDAARLA
+227 KDAAELA

-243 DPGLADEVAGLVEWP
+243 DPGLANEVAGLVEWP
-258 VTYMGRIDGEFMDL
+258 VTYMGGIDDEFMDL

-279 SMRAHQK
+279 SMRSHQK
-286 YFALETKSGALAPN
+286 YFALETKDGSLAAN
-300 FIVVANTETSDRG
+300 FIVVANTETSDNG
-313 EAVVAGNERVLRA
+313 KAVVAGNERVLRA

-345 RAPALEDVTFHA
+345 RAPALADVTFHA
-357 KLGSLDDKIGR
+357 RLGSLDDKIDR

-373 AEIAG
+373 AGIAG
-378 RVPGADTDKAR
+378 YVAGADKDKVR
-389 AAARL
+389 SAARL

-422 GEDPTVA
+422 GEDPAVA

-458 KIDTLVGFWAIDEK
+458 KLDTLVGFWAIDEK
-472 PTGSRDPYALRRAA
+472 PTGSKDPYALRRAA

-494 ENGLRLPLRQLFK
+494 ENGLRLPLNEAIRA
-507 TSYSSV
+507 SMNAYAHSAAV
-513 KNSIEDELEPGTSR
+513 PESIVDD
-527 SPIAEKEYRAGGGSH
+527 
-542 QLMENLPLIKERP
+542 
-555 VVEGLLAFFADRLKV
+555 LLDFFADRLKV
-570 HLREVGTRHD
+570 HLREQGARHD

-588 GGEDDLVRVI
+588 GGEDDLVRLI

-603 LGGFLETDDGAN
+603 LGNFLETDDGAN

-623 ANILRIEEKNDGASF
+623 ANILRIEEKNDGASYE
-638 DGAPDTGLFAEPQE
+638 GAPDTGLFTESRE
-652 TKLFEKLAAA
+652 TLLFEKLAAA
-662 EAQIAPNLADERFDQ
+662 EAQIAPNLAGERFDQ
-677 AMNELARLRRS
+677 AMNEFAALRRP

>member
-1 MPELLLEIL
+1 MAELLLEIL

-21 AAEDLKRLVTGGLE
+21 AAEDLKRLVCDGLK
-35 EAGLAFDS
+35 EAGLEYQE

-69 ERRGPRADAPDRAVE
+69 ERRGPRADAPDQAVE
-84 GFLRGAGIT
+84 GFLRGNGLT
-93 RDQAEIRETGKG
+93 RGQAEIRETEKG

-116 LPTWEIL
+116 AKSVDLLPKI
-123 SPVVADVVE
+123 VAGAI
-132 NFPWPKSMRWASNDL
+132 NALTWPKAMRWADRSE
-147 RWVRPIHSVIA
+147 RWVRPIHGLLC
-158 LLDGEVVETVIELK
+158 LLDGRKVSLARGEIESGSK
-172 KPHNQSTAMRPGKMT
+172 TT
-187 VGHRF
+187 GHRF
-192 LAPKPFAVK
+192 LAPKAFAVK

-215 ILDAAERREIIL
+215 ILDAAERREKIL

-234 DEAGLRLKD
+234 DKAGLRLKD

-258 VTYMGRIDGEFMDL
+258 VTYMGRIDDDFMDL

-286 YFALETKSGALAPN
+286 YFALESKSGALAAN
-300 FIVVANTETSDRG
+300 FIVVANTETSDKG
-313 EAVVAGNERVLRA
+313 KAVVAGNERVLRA

-345 RAPALEDVTFHA
+345 RAPALRDVTFHA
-357 KLGSLDDKIGR
+357 KLGSLDDKIDR

-378 RVPGADTDKAR
+378 HVAGADKDKVR
-389 AAARL
+389 SAARL
-394 AKADLTTGMVYEFP
+394 AKADLTAGMVYEFP

-422 GEDPTVA
+422 GEDPAVA

-458 KIDTLVGFWAIDEK
+458 KLDTLVGFWAVDEK
-472 PTGSRDPYALRRAA
+472 PTGSKDPYALRRAA

-494 ENGLRLPLRQLFK
+494 ENGLRLPLNEAIRA
-507 TSYSSV
+507 SMNAYAHAAAV
-513 KNSIEDELEPGTSR
+513 PESIVNDLLE
-527 SPIAEKEYRAGGGSH
+527 
-542 QLMENLPLIKERP
+542 
-555 VVEGLLAFFADRLKV
+555 FFADRLKV
-570 HLREVGTRHD
+570 HLREQGTRHD

-588 GGEDDLVRVI
+588 GGEDDLVRLI

-603 LGGFLETDDGAN
+603 LGSFLETDDGAN
-615 LLTAYRRA
+615 LLTAYKRA
-623 ANILRIEEKNDGASF
+623 ANILRAEEKRDKTEYSYDGYTPLVSPEPAEDKLIDWLMEVGPKIKTANRNEEF
-638 DGAPDTGLFAEPQE
+638 DES
-652 TKLFEKLAAA
+652 
-662 EAQIAPNLADERFDQ
+662 
-677 AMNELARLRRS
+677 MRLLSSTRPYL
-688 VDDFFD
+688 DKFFD
-694 HVTVNCD
+694 YVTVNVKD
-701 DPALRVNRLRLLS
+701 SALRETRLRMLDFVRQS
-714 RIRATMNRVAD
+714 FHEIAD

>member
-1 MPELLLEIL
+1 M
-10 SEEIPARMQAR
+10 
-21 AAEDLKRLVTGGLE
+21 V
-35 EAGLAFDS
+35 
-43 ARAFATPRRLAL
+43 LAL
-55 VVDGLPAKTPDISE
+55 LC
-69 ERRGPRADAPDRAVE
+69 
-84 GFLRGAGIT
+84 
-93 RDQAEIRETGKG
+93 
-105 SFYFAVIEKKG
+105 
-116 LPTWEIL
+116 
-123 SPVVADVVE
+123 
-132 NFPWPKSMRWASNDL
+132 
-147 RWVRPIHSVIA
+147 
-158 LLDGEVVETVIELK
+158 LLDGRKVSLARGEIESGNK
-172 KPHNQSTAMRPGKMT
+172 TA
-187 VGHRF
+187 GHRF

-227 EDAARLA
+227 ADAAKLA

-258 VTYMGRIDGEFMDL
+258 VTYMGGIDDEFMDL

-279 SMRAHQK
+279 SMRSHQK
-286 YFALETKSGALAPN
+286 YFALETKDGNLAPS
-300 FIVVANTETSDRG
+300 FIVVANTETSDKG
-313 EAVVAGNERVLRA
+313 QAVVTGNERVLRA

-345 RAPALEDVTFHA
+345 RAPALADVTFHA
-357 KLGSLDDKIGR
+357 KLGSLDDKIDR

-373 AEIAG
+373 AGIADY
-378 RVPGADTDKAR
+378 VPGADKDKVR
-389 AAARL
+389 SAARL

-422 GEDPTVA
+422 GEDPAVA

-458 KIDTLVGFWAIDEK
+458 KLDTLVGFWAIDEK
-472 PTGSRDPYALRRAA
+472 PTGSKDPYALRRAA

-494 ENGLRLPLRQLFK
+494 ENGLRLPLAEAIRA
-507 TSYSSV
+507 SMNAYAHAAAV
-513 KNSIEDELEPGTSR
+513 PESIVDD
-527 SPIAEKEYRAGGGSH
+527 
-542 QLMENLPLIKERP
+542 
-555 VVEGLLAFFADRLKV
+555 LLDFFADRLKV
-570 HLREVGTRHD
+570 HLREQGTRHD

-588 GGEDDLVRVI
+588 GGEDDLVRLI

-623 ANILRIEEKNDGASF
+623 ANILRIEEKNDGASYE
-638 DGAPDTGLFAEPQE
+638 GTPDTGLFTESRE
-652 TKLFEKLAAA
+652 TRLFEKLAAA
-662 EAQIAPNLADERFDQ
+662 EAQIAPILAEERFDQ
-677 AMNELARLRRS
+677 AMNELAALRRP

>member
-1 MPELLLEIL
+1 MAELLLEIL

-21 AAEDLKRLVTGGLE
+21 AAEDLKRLVTGGLKE
-35 EAGLAFDS
+35 VGLEFGS

-55 VVDGLPAKTPDISE
+55 VVDGLPAKTPDTSE

-84 GFLRGAGIT
+84 GFLRGNGIT

-116 LPTWEIL
+116 AKSVDLLPEIL
-123 SPVVADVVE
+123 AKAIDAL
-132 NFPWPKSMRWASNDL
+132 PWPKSMRWAGRPE
-147 RWVRPIHSVIA
+147 RWVRPIHGLLC
-158 LLDGEVVETVIELK
+158 LLDGRKVSLARGGIESGNK
-172 KPHNQSTAMRPGKMT
+172 TA
-187 VGHRF
+187 GHRF

-201 GFDDYA
+201 NFDDYV
-207 AKLRDAKV
+207 AKLRDARV

-227 EDAARLA
+227 KDAAKLA
-234 DEAGLRLKD
+234 DKAGLRLKD

-258 VTYMGRIDGEFMDL
+258 VTYMGRIDDEFMDL

-279 SMRAHQK
+279 SMRSHQK
-286 YFALETKSGALAPN
+286 YFALETKSGALAAN
-300 FIVVANTETSDRG
+300 FIVVANTETTDKG
-313 EAVVAGNERVLRA
+313 KAVVAGNERVLRA

-345 RAPALEDVTFHA
+345 RAPALKDVTFHA
-357 KLGSLDDKIGR
+357 KLGSLDDKIDR

-373 AEIAG
+373 AGIADY
-378 RVPGADTDKAR
+378 VPGADKDKVR
-389 AAARL
+389 SAARL
-394 AKADLTTGMVYEFP
+394 AKADLTSGMVYEFP

-422 GEDPTVA
+422 GEGPAVA

-458 KIDTLVGFWAIDEK
+458 KLDTLVGFWAIDEK
-472 PTGSRDPYALRRAA
+472 PTGSKDPYALRRAA

-494 ENGLRLPLRQLFK
+494 ENGLRLPLRDCIKDSFAQIARYRLHGK
-507 TSYSSV
+507 PHPSGSSSSDR
-513 KNSIEDELEPGTSR
+513 SIEDD
-527 SPIAEKEYRAGGGSH
+527 
-542 QLMENLPLIKERP
+542 
-555 VVEGLLAFFADRLKV
+555 LLDFFADRLKV
-570 HLREVGTRHD
+570 HLREQGTRHD

-588 GGEDDLVRVI
+588 GGEDDLVRLI

-623 ANILRIEEKNDGASF
+623 ANILRIEEKNDGASYE
-638 DGAPDTGLFAEPQE
+638 GTPDTGLFTEARE
-652 TKLFEKLAAA
+652 TRLFEKLAAA
-662 EAQIAPNLADERFDQ
+662 EAQIAPNLAEERFDQ
-677 AMNELARLRRS
+677 AMNELAALRRP